1 LAVHQETIAG
11 AYVAEEPE
19 AEVVALGRMG
29 TRQGEIAKLSRK
41 LQSKGKQLH
50 CVYEAGPCGDWLYRD
65 LTKKH
70 RRCRVVA
77 PSQIPKQAGARVKT
91 DRRAALQLAR

>member
-1 LAVHQETIAG
+1 M
-11 AYVAEEPE
+11 AEERE

-50 CVYEAGPCGDWLYRD
+50 CVYEAGPCG
-65 LTKKH
+65 
-70 RRCRVVA
+70 
-77 PSQIPKQAGARVKT
+77 
-91 DRRAALQLAR
+91 